1 MTSTDNVNDGNSGV
15 IGEFRASHGHVGG
28 YFAGA
33 PLLLLHTVGARTG
46 QPRVNPVMYLPGKGR
61 YLIFATKAGAD
72 DNPAWYYNLLAQPD
86 TRIEVGD
93 QIINVHATEL
103 HGRERDDSYAEQA
116 RRYPAF
122 DGYQQG
128 TPRTIPVIITLTPTG

>member
-1 MTSTDNVNDGNSGV
+1 M
-15 IGEFRASHGHVGG
+15 H
-28 YFAGA
+28 
-33 PLLLLHTVGARTG
+33 
-46 QPRVNPVMYLPGKGR
+46 LPGKGR
-61 YLIFATKAGAD
+61 YVVFASTAGAD

-93 QIINVHATEL
+93 QIINVQATEL

-122 DGYQQG
+122 DGCQQG
-128 TPRTIPVIITLTPTG
+128 TPRTIPVIALTPTG